1 MTPRLRPRPDER
13 SRASS
18 ERRFAQRARRRRL
31 LSLRPVLIGLGVV
44 TLVALAGWLVFRSSL
59 LAVHSVSVRGESRLT
74 PAAVSRA
81 ARVPQGKPLA
91 LLDTAAVRRRVEAMP
106 PVRSAAVERVW
117 PQGVRITVV
126 ERTPVAAVKRPGK
139 PLALVDDTGVLFAD
153 VAAAPPDMAVLSL
166 ANPGPS
172 DPATKA
178 ALSVVAALPVSLRP
192 SVITISA
199 PTPAAVTLSLSQGIT
214 VVWGDGSN
222 SARKAQT
229 LTALLK
235 AQAHPPV
242 VLDRHGKPLPPPAKA
257 TWYDVSSPE
266 VATVR
271 QSTPPR
277 PGAATTPPV
286 SATSAAPPSA
296 APTTTAPTSAPTST
310 AVPTTGTAPAP
321 GATTTSAATAVV
333 TTTAGAGARTSP
345 AVTP

>member
-1 MTPRLRPRPDER
+1 MSLRLRPRPDER
-13 SRASS
+13 PRPTS
-18 ERRFAQRARRRRL
+18 ERRFAQRARRRQL
-31 LSLRPVLIGLGVV
+31 LSLRPVLIGLGLVGLVV
-44 TLVALAGWLVFRSSL
+44 LTGWLVFRSSL
-59 LAVHSVSVRGESRLT
+59 MAVHSVSVRGESLLT
-74 PAAVSRA
+74 PAAVTKA
-81 ARVPQGKPLA
+81 AQVPQGRPLA

-106 PVRSAAVERVW
+106 PVRSATVERVW

-126 ERTPVAAVKRPGK
+126 ERAPVAAVKRPGK

-153 VAAAPPDMAVLSL
+153 VAAAPPDMAVLTL
-166 ANPGPS
+166 AHPGPS

-178 ALSVVAALPVSLRP
+178 ALEVVAALPSSLRP
-192 SVITISA
+192 SVLTITA
-199 PTPAAVTLSLSQGIT
+199 PTPAAVTLSLAQGIT

-271 QSTPPR
+271 PSAPPKPGTASTTTPPAAGSTTAPAAPTVPVSTTAPATTAPATTAPATTA
-277 PGAATTPPV
+277 PGPTTTTAAGTAATT
-286 SATSAAPPSA
+286 
-296 APTTTAPTSAPTST
+296 TA
-310 AVPTTGTAPAP
+310 
-321 GATTTSAATAVV
+321 
-333 TTTAGAGARTSP
+333 AGAGAPTKP
-345 AVTP
+345 

>member
-31 LSLRPVLIGLGVV
+31 LSLRPVLIGVGVV

-59 LAVHSVSVRGESRLT
+59 LAVHSVSVRGQSRLT
-74 PAAVSRA
+74 PAAVTRA

-106 PVRSAAVERVW
+106 PVRSATVERVW

-178 ALSVVAALPVSLRP
+178 ALSVVAALPASLRP

-222 SARKAQT
+222 SARKAQA

-271 QSTPPR
+271 QSAPPR
-277 PGAATTPPV
+277 PGAAATTPAV
-286 SATSAAPPSA
+286 PPSA
-296 APTTTAPTSAPTST
+296 PPTTTAPTTTAAPATTAPT
-310 AVPTTGTAPAP
+310 TAPAVTSTSVS
-321 GATTTSAATAVV
+321 GAAATTTAA
-333 TTTAGAGARTSP
+333 TTTAAHATSATSAAAKP
-345 AVTP
+345 